1 MKKNHYWVTAALSL
15 VGLAVTA
22 AGSLQLA
29 NPPQSVKPAQ
39 LKVKKL
45 PAKTAPILKVAED
58 SVAQSETPVEADTT
72 VAAYS
77 KVWDFH
83 LSDYSWEKIA
93 WDANNAGYWNDWGD
107 YYHCYCNVGGNGTYW
122 PFAFVGNY
130 YDESTG
136 TNDLRYFYI
145 PELRG
150 LALGSVYEYEAD
162 VEVNLFKDGS
172 RLQWSNSDCYLAI
185 ENMYAGA
192 EITIE
197 YSSADGWSEVGFSCF
212 SNAEFKSGAE
222 STGSDVAEATF
233 TVTESGTVRLK
244 PSAPVTLYSVKVGT
258 LSTAYTK
265 IINEAKSLLESLA
278 DYPAI
283 LAELETALTEAA
295 VGEGATEEQYGEAIN
310 KLNVAISR
318 IKNFLANIEILNEY
332 VSQAENIL
340 ASAESEGLAQALAQL
355 KALDA
360 NTATYDDY
368 LAAINA
374 IKVELAYYNA
384 SQISRDEW
392 NFTTSEY
399 STVDGVRLNYKL
411 DTTNHLAEFIGI
423 QGSSNLTEL
432 EIPSYLETNDGIYP
446 VVAVIN
452 DYHYTQNTIQKVT
465 LPKALQYIGRFAL
478 AYYKA
483 LTSIDIPASVSYID
497 YDAFV
502 DCTALTDIYL
512 HSSTPIACD
521 ENISDASVNRL
532 RIHVPDG
539 AFHDYRI
546 SSPWGN
552 YVIIPETPVVVNI
565 NVVDEGDLGNQALD
579 QAGYLQE
586 INKLIVT
593 GALNNEDWAYIKS
606 MKNLIEIDMSGVVN
620 KTIPAALFYNRAIKQ
635 VVLPSNVESINS
647 QAFEG
652 SCISSVDFPKTLKTI
667 ENNAFNSCI
676 DLQSVEFP
684 GSLQS
689 LGDYAFANCSNLKTV
704 HFNDGL
710 TTIPNSCFSS
720 CGISELTL
728 PSTLLTIGRYAFAH
742 NHYLEVLNCPEALR
756 NIEYRAFYSCYLKQ
770 LNLNE
775 GLQRI
780 DNWAFAENDLK
791 MVTLPSSLLSCVG
804 SPFANC
810 SFLQTLVCNAVV
822 PPATD
827 NSSPVSNQYIKQ
839 VKLIVPSWSL
849 TEYQLAEGWNQFTNV
864 EVSDYM
870 PQNIVINKDFVFALR
885 DTLDADYRPNID
897 LLWTDRSYTD
907 GFGYSNYEHGNLTIN
922 SRSKLPVN
930 NFSMYMSP
938 FAKYYLDYNQYY
950 RIVNGSDYYENTK
963 YNPTCLKV
971 NGEMRAENVTIRLMN
986 QNSRWQFVSFPFDVR
1001 MSDIVPEDS
1010 LTQWVVREYSGEN
1023 RANNMLDSTWVDLKK
1038 DDVLKAGKG
1047 YIMHCYNSNTS
1058 PVMFSVT
1065 PVKESVNR
1073 QALFIA
1079 DDRTVALEEHLAEFD
1094 HNRSWNLVGNPY
1106 PTFYDSRFLDFT
1118 APITIWNSRD
1128 NNYMAVSPVDD
1139 DFILSPGEA
1148 FFVQRPVEQ
1157 ESITFVKEGR
1167 QTYNHVRLLQRE
1179 EMPRFKASVADNRQ
1193 LINLVLSDGEHSD
1206 RTRVVIN
1213 ENATM
1218 GYDLNV
1224 DASKFEAVDATAPQL
1239 FTVAGNVRY
1248 AINERPLGDAVV
1260 ELGLHVGA
1268 EGMFTLTLKDNVAGS
1283 IVIEDRLT
1291 GLMTEITAEKGY
1303 TFSADKAGDIMGRFF
1318 LHLNMQ
1324 QGGATGIEGV
1334 EALDGEDNAPAYN
1347 LNGQR
1352 VNANTYKGV
1361 VVKKGSKRVK

>member
-1 MKKNHYWVTAALSL
+1 MKRILVIASALACAVLVNAQVLSFKHDGKVIKNGGEICVSTYDVDMLEVGILQFTPHIKLNGTEEASKSNPVTVQVEHLDGETLELCAFGACM
-15 VGLAVTA
+15 
-22 AGSLQLA
+22 
-29 NPPQSVKPAQ
+29 PYQSVVSATATNSD
-39 LKVKKL
+39 VNNGL
-45 PAKTAPILKVAED
+45 PANTDVDIQLHSSWIMDK
-58 SVAQSETPVEADTT
+58 SVAS
-72 VAAYS
+72 S
-77 KVWDFH
+77 KC
-83 LSDYSWEKIA
+83 KISA
-93 WDANNAGYWNDWGD
+93 WYGD
-107 YYHCYCNVGGNGTYW
+107 
-122 PFAFVGNY
+122 
-130 YDESTG
+130 DESKAVS
-136 TNDLRYFYI
+136 F
-145 PELRG
+145 
-150 LALGSVYEYEAD
+150 
-162 VEVNLFKDGS
+162 
-172 RLQWSNSDCYLAI
+172 
-185 ENMYAGA
+185 
-192 EITIE
+192 
-197 YSSADGWSEVGFSCF
+197 
-212 SNAEFKSGAE
+212 
-222 STGSDVAEATF
+222 
-233 TVTESGTVRLK
+233 
-244 PSAPVTLYSVKVGT
+244 TLYMSND
-258 LSTAYTK
+258 SS
-265 IINEAKSLLESLA
+265 IIASIDNYKAFDSIEDTYNEALAKIQAVLASLS

-283 LAELETALTEAA
+283 QAQWLNMLNAVL
-295 VGEGATEEQYGEAIN
+295 VGENATGEEYDYAMGVFQQIEVYVQI
-310 KLNVAISR
+310 
-318 IKNFLANIEILNEY
+318 FLEQNESFTEIL
-332 VSQAENIL
+332 SQVENIL
-340 ASAESEGLAQALAQL
+340 TNISEEDLAVAFEVA
-355 KALDA
+355 KGIDWSI
-360 NTATYDDY
+360 TTYEDFLEVY
-368 LAAINA
+368 NKLR
-374 IKVELAYYNA
+374 KELAIYTA
-384 SQISRDEW
+384 SQISRDDWAFNTW
-392 NFTTSEY
+392 NQVA
-399 STVDGVRLNYKL
+399 VDDLLYYI
-411 DTTNHLAEFIGI
+411 DETNHLAEFVGL
-423 QGSSNLTEL
+423 SNNTSLTEL
-432 EIPSYLETNDGIYP
+432 NIPEVIKYNGADYA
-446 VVAVIN
+446 VVSVIN
-452 DYHYTQNTIQKVT
+452 EHRYTQNTIQKVT
-465 LPKALQYIGRFAL
+465 LPKTLQYIGRFAL

-483 LTSIDIPASVSYID
+483 LTSIDIPVSVSYID

-667 ENNAFNSCI
+667 ENNAFNGCI

-810 SFLQTLVCNAVV
+810 SFLQTFVCNAVV

-1047 YIMHCYNSNTS
+1047 YIMHCYNSNANSGWNAT
-1058 PVMFSVT
+1058 PVIFSVT

-1079 DDRTVALEEHLAEFD
+1079 DDRSVALEEHLAEFD

-1224 DASKFEAVDATAPQL
+1224 DASKFDAVDASVPQL

-1268 EGMFTLTLKDNVAGS
+1268 EGMFTLTLKDNVEGS